1 MHFRDLID
9 NGNFS
14 ARQEMECIVTL
25 LEKKDTFI
33 ISIRELFDKNFIKFS
48 NRGPFTSFKQMLN
61 YLNTQNLS
69 PDEFLIVFCEMLL
82 SFIEE
87 YDQSIYI
94 QNSEDYTFSIS
105 KDTIT
110 NIKYLKK
117 QIYDVVDRINH
128 KIIQTND
135 NHNFIIIP
143 QEKKSIQAAEIV
155 ACTDKDIAIK
165 ILEYKHFSTTVDDKE
180 RILISIAKY
189 MEDKKV
195 EITDSLTEDDLYM
208 QKNNKILLVD
218 QMFEM
223 FNNLHIRHKNNNQYI
238 EESQREKWYDN
249 TYNTVLTVIIIDE
262 QAKINKEFKELKKS
276 KSKKQK

>member
-1 MHFRDLID
+1 MDLIK

-25 LEKKDTFI
+25 LEKKDTFS
-33 ISIRELFDKNFIKFS
+33 ISVRELFDKNFIKFS
-48 NRGPFTSFKQMLN
+48 NRGPFTSFKQILN

-69 PDEFLIVFCEMLL
+69 PDKFLIVFCEMLL

-87 YDQSIYI
+87 YEQSIYI
-94 QNSEDYTFSIS
+94 HNSEDYTFSFS
-105 KDTIT
+105 KDTMT
-110 NIKYLKK
+110 NLKYLKK

-128 KIIQTND
+128 QIVQTNN
-135 NHNFIIIP
+135 NHNFIIVP

-155 ACTDKDIAIK
+155 AYNDEDIAIK

-180 RILISIAKY
+180 KILFSIAKY
-189 MEDKKV
+189 MEDKKG
-195 EITDSLTEDDLYM
+195 EITDSLKEDDLYM
-208 QKNNKILLVD
+208 QKNNKIALLD

-223 FNNLHIRHKNNNQYI
+223 FNTLHIRHQNNKQYI
-238 EESQREKWYDN
+238 EESEREIWYDY

-262 QAKINKEFKELKKS
+262 QAKINKEFKKLKEANRKI
-276 KSKKQK
+276 